1 MEERARQNR
10 AQMTENVEVLVIVVP
25 HQAPPARRWLA
36 QFVHASEA
44 AEAPVDLSAD
54 TASFDPD
61 AVLALAFHEGVA
73 PLLHLGCINGRIQVP
88 LPDSFRGA
96 CEAAYYRNL
105 RRNIRTLKSG
115 KRILDALRAASISA
129 APTDG
134 WAVMGGPFRYYED
147 SGSRQLES
155 LELMVRESDRE
166 RAESVLADIGF
177 QRVAEA
183 RDSELSFRNDDADP
197 DLHLDLRWGWQ
208 ASVGSNEP
216 LSISGDQFLDRLC
229 DTTVLGFHRP
239 ARITNLVVASIRA
252 ATHTMGRWIWL
263 GDIHRV
269 ITAVPMNWEELVT
282 TAQRWRVRAPVYASL
297 VATRE
302 LMGTPIP
309 REVLRRLS
317 PGPVR
322 RRLLH
327 RSLAASQGKGSGCNA
342 ARAARLLLGENWWE
356 VARAAARNAAPRH
369 ARAQAWGGASP
380 ALVRLSQS
388 MHVASPVADNS

>member
-1 MEERARQNR
+1 
-10 AQMTENVEVLVIVVP
+10 MTENVEVLVIVVP
-25 HQAPPARRWLA
+25 HQTPPARRWLA
-36 QFVHASEA
+36 HFVHASETVEA
-44 AEAPVDLSAD
+44 VAAPVDSLEDAS
-54 TASFDPD
+54 SFDPA

-73 PLLHLGCINGRIQVP
+73 PLLHLGCVNGRILAP

-105 RRNIRTLKSG
+105 RNNIRTLKSG

-134 WAVMGGPFRYYED
+134 WAVMGGPFRYYD
-147 SGSRQLES
+147 DPGSRPLEN
-155 LELMVRESDRE
+155 LELMVRESERE
-166 RAESVLADIGF
+166 QAESVLADIGF
-177 QRVAEA
+177 QRVAEE
-183 RDSELSFRNDDADP
+183 RDSELSFRNGDVDP

-208 ASVGSNEP
+208 GSVGSNEP
-216 LSISGDQFLDRLC
+216 ISVSGDQFLDRLC
-229 DTTVLGFHRP
+229 DTTVLGYHRP
-239 ARITNLVVASIRA
+239 ARVTNLVVASIRA
-252 ATHTMGRWIWL
+252 ATQPMRSWIRL
-263 GDIHRV
+263 DDIHRV
-269 ITAVPMNWEELVT
+269 ITAVPMNWDELVT

-302 LMGTPIP
+302 LFGTPIP

-317 PGPVR
+317 PGPLR
-322 RRLLH
+322 RHLLH

-356 VARAAARNAAPRH
+356 VARAAARNAAPGNGR
-369 ARAQAWGGASP
+369 ARTWGEAGP

-388 MHVASPVADNS
+388 MSVASPDAYNS

>member
-44 AEAPVDLSAD
+44 VEAPVDLSAD

-73 PLLHLGCINGRIQVP
+73 PLLHLGCINGRIQAP

-147 SGSRQLES
+147 SGSRPLES

-183 RDSELSFRNDDADP
+183 RDSELSLRNDNADP

-208 ASVGSNEP
+208 GSVASNEAI
-216 LSISGDQFLDRLC
+216 SVSGDQFLDRLC

-239 ARITNLVVASIRA
+239 ARVTNLVVASIRA
-252 ATHTMGRWIWL
+252 ATHTMGRWVWL

-369 ARAQAWGGASP
+369 ARAQAWGEASP

>member
-1 MEERARQNR
+1 
-10 AQMTENVEVLVIVVP
+10 VEVLVIVVP

-36 QFVHASEA
+36 QFVYASEA
-44 AEAPVDLSAD
+44 VEAPVDLPEDVS
-54 TASFDPD
+54 SFDPA
-61 AVLALAFHEGVA
+61 AVLALAFQEGVA
-73 PLLHLGCINGRIQVP
+73 PLLHLGCVNGRIHAP

-105 RRNIRTLKSG
+105 RRNIRTLKTG

-147 SGSRQLES
+147 PGSRLLES

-166 RAESVLADIGF
+166 QAESVLAGVGF

-197 DLHLDLRWGWQ
+197 DLPLDLRWGWQ
-208 ASVGSNEP
+208 GSVGSSQP
-216 LSISGDQFLDRLC
+216 ISVSGDQFLDRLC
-229 DTTVLGFHRP
+229 DTTVLGYHRT

-263 GDIHRV
+263 DDIHRV
-269 ITAVPMNWEELVT
+269 ITAVPMNWDELVT

-302 LMGTPIP
+302 LLGTPIP

-317 PGPVR
+317 PGPIR

-327 RSLAASQGKGSGCNA
+327 RSLAASQGKGSSCNA
-342 ARAARLLLGENWWE
+342 ARATRLLLGENWWE
-356 VARAAARNAAPRH
+356 VARAAARDAAPRH
-369 ARAQAWGGASP
+369 GRAQAWGGASP
-380 ALVRLSQS
+380 ALVRLSQRLS
-388 MHVASPVADNS
+388 VASPVADNS

>member
-1 MEERARQNR
+1 
-10 AQMTENVEVLVIVVP
+10 MTENVEVLVIVVP

-36 QFVHASEA
+36 RFIYATEA
-44 AEAPVDLSAD
+44 VEAPAD
-54 TASFDPD
+54 SFEDISSFDPA

-73 PLLHLGCINGRIQVP
+73 PLLHLGCVNGRIQVP
-88 LPDSFRGA
+88 LSNSFRGA
-96 CEAAYYRNL
+96 CEAAYYRTL
-105 RRNIRTLKSG
+105 RQNIRTLKTG
-115 KRILDALRAASISA
+115 KRILDSLRAASISA

-147 SGSRQLES
+147 PGSRPLEN
-155 LELMVRESDRE
+155 LELMVRESERE
-166 RAESVLADIGF
+166 RAESVLAEIGF

-183 RDSELSFRNDDADP
+183 SDSELCFRNDDADP

-208 ASVGSNEP
+208 GAVGSNEP
-216 LSISGDQFLDRLC
+216 ISVSGDQFLDRMC

-239 ARITNLVVASIRA
+239 GRITNLVVASIRA
-252 ATHTMGRWIWL
+252 ATHTLGRWIL
-263 GDIHRV
+263 LDDIHRV
-269 ITAVPMNWEELVT
+269 ITVVPMDWDELVT
-282 TAQRWRVRAPVYASL
+282 SAQRWRVRAPVYASL

-302 LMGTPIP
+302 LFGTPIP

-327 RSLAASQGKGSGCNA
+327 RSLAASQGKGSGCSA
-342 ARAARLLLGENWWE
+342 ARASRLLLGENWWE
-356 VARAAARNAAPRH
+356 VARAAARNAATGH
-369 ARAQAWGGASP
+369 ARTQAWGAASP

-388 MHVASPVADNS
+388 MRVATPDAYNS